1 MLRKSNNFEIMVHHI
16 VIEEGLSPRNGTR
29 TVSAQGCA
37 NSISS
42 VITSGGH
49 NQLIA
54 TDKLTEGQ
62 QEKEQ

>member
-1 MLRKSNNFEIMVHHI
+1 MVHH
-16 VIEEGLSPRNGTR
+16 VLNEEGLNPRNNTR
-29 TVSAQGCA
+29 TVSAQGCVC
-37 NSISS
+37 SISS

>member
-1 MLRKSNNFEIMVHHI
+1 MLRKSNNFEIMVHH
-16 VIEEGLSPRNGTR
+16 VLTEEGLNPRNDRGTLS
-29 TVSAQGCA
+29 VQGCVY
-37 NSISS
+37 SVSS

-54 TDKLTEGQ
+54 TDMFTEGQ

>member
-1 MLRKSNNFEIMVHHI
+1 MVRKRNNFEIMVHH
-16 VIEEGLSPRNGTR
+16 VLNEEGLNPRNNTR
-29 TVSAQGCA
+29 TVSAQGCVC
-37 NSISS
+37 SISS

-54 TDKLTEGQ
+54 TDKLTAGQ

>member
-1 MLRKSNNFEIMVHHI
+1 MVHH
-16 VIEEGLSPRNGTR
+16 VLTEEGLNPRNDRGTLS
-29 TVSAQGCA
+29 VQGCVY
-37 NSISS
+37 SVSS

-54 TDKLTEGQ
+54 TDMFTEGQ

>member
-1 MLRKSNNFEIMVHHI
+1 MVHHI
-16 VIEEGLSPRNGTR
+16 VNEEGLNPRNGTR

-37 NSISS
+37 NSIPS

>member
-1 MLRKSNNFEIMVHHI
+1 MVHH
-16 VIEEGLSPRNGTR
+16 VIEEGLSPRNGIR

-37 NSISS
+37 YSISS

-54 TDKLTEGQ
+54 TDSLTEGQ

>member
-1 MLRKSNNFEIMVHHI
+1 MLRKRNNFEIMVHHI
-16 VIEEGLSPRNGTR
+16 VNEEGLNPRNGTR

-37 NSISS
+37 NSILS

-54 TDKLTEGQ
+54 TDKSTEGQ